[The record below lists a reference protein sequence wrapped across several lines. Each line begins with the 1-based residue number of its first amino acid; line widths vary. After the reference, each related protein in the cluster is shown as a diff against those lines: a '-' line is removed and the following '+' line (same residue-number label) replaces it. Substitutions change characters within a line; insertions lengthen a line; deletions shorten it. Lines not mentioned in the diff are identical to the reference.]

1 MARLAAAGAG
11 GIVAATTMRACT
23 QSQSAPPSSDN
34 LDVDGVGGRW
44 QIAVVLAAARQG
56 QGRTLTSHS
65 PPAAAE
71 SPAPSPSPA
80 RGRVS

>member
-34 LDVDGVGGRW
+34 LDVDGVGG
-44 QIAVVLAAARQG
+44 QIYSALINRKVNACPMAI
-56 QGRTLTSHS
+56 
-65 PPAAAE
+65 
-71 SPAPSPSPA
+71 
-80 RGRVS
+80 RVAWHASGT